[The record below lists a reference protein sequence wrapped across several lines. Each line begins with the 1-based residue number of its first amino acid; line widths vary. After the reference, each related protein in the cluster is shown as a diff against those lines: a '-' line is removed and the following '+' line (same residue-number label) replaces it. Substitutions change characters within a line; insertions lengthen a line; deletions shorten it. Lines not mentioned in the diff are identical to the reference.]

1 MVNFPYYLFSFDFLV
16 ADIYLG
22 LQTVIH
28 LLHLPIF
35 TPILVIML
43 NQCMLLPQYKNA
55 LSKAQIPAY
64 FQKILDIPVA
74 AWNTNS
80 ATQQLSNS
88 ATQQLSN
95 SATQQLSN
103 SAAQQLS
110 NSATQQLRRK
120 GGLCS
125 DKRAAFLFRQQH
137 YYFFSS
143 FFAEGKRTVNLFHIK
158 PQRVPRMLR
167 QIEENIPFKTLAS
180 SASLRLIKI
189 KPLRSQRKV
198 EKKFNRSSLFRS
210 FVGSAYFAVTLR
222 TKPVK
227 NVQNSKYSGIN
238 LVPHNYQLQIIH
250 YSLFS
255 ALYRRSRQAVW
266 FDSG

>member
-88 ATQQLSN
+88 ATQ
-95 SATQQLSN
+95 A
-103 SAAQQLS
+103 
-110 NSATQQLRRK
+110 
-120 GGLCS
+120 
-125 DKRAAFLFRQQH
+125 
-137 YYFFSS
+137 
-143 FFAEGKRTVNLFHIK
+143 
-158 PQRVPRMLR
+158 
-167 QIEENIPFKTLAS
+167 
-180 SASLRLIKI
+180 
-189 KPLRSQRKV
+189 
-198 EKKFNRSSLFRS
+198 
-210 FVGSAYFAVTLR
+210 
-222 TKPVK
+222 
-227 NVQNSKYSGIN
+227 
-238 LVPHNYQLQIIH
+238 
-250 YSLFS
+250 
-255 ALYRRSRQAVW
+255 
-266 FDSG
+266 